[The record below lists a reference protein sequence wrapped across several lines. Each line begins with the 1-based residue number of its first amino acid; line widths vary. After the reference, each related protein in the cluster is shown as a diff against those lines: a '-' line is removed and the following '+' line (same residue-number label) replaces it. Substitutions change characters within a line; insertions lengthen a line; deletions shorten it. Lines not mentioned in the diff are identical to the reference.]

1 MRFLKG
7 VSAAIR
13 SDRLTEVS
21 QSLGAERH
29 NEKSFDE
36 NLWN

>member
-1 MRFLKG
+1 
-7 VSAAIR
+7 
-13 SDRLTEVS
+13 LTEVS